1 MSSDEESPLRVAI
14 GISFGNSYS
23 SIACTIASDA
33 KVIANEDGDRQ
44 IPSILSYSNGEEY
57 HGSQAK
63 ALLIRNPKNTITS
76 FRDFLGKKY
85 VDLYPFI
92 PSDTV
97 DKNIKF
103 ADMTSRFEMIDPT
116 PCHSSAHPQEY
127 EDTVAFSIKD
137 TEDDSSNTVTVS
149 EITTRHLRRLKHSAS
164 DYLGKQVNAAVITV
178 PTDFTDAQKASL
190 LEAAKNAGLD
200 VLQLISEP
208 IAALLAYDRV
218 EKPADKIV
226 VVADL
231 GGTRSDVAV
240 VSTKGGMYSILATA
254 HDYFLGGAQL
264 DEVLMEYFAKEF
276 IKKHRT
282 DPREN
287 ERALAKL
294 KFESEATKKALSLGT
309 TAAFNAES
317 LVDST
322 DFASSINRSRYE
334 LLASKVFAR
343 FTRLI
348 ENAVEKAELDV
359 LDIDEI
365 LLAGGTSHT
374 PRIATNLQSNFPPP
388 TRVIA
393 PLASSSFLNPSELSV
408 RGASLQAFLIE
419 GFDQDDIEQ
428 STHPMVT
435 VTPHL
440 AQTLGLVVMSASGV
454 EDFKPVILAETPLPV
469 RRTVTFINAAK
480 GEGVLLR
487 LCEGYRD
494 TKVTR
499 AAPKWKTNGT
509 TDEDSDVD
517 SDGEEVDVKER
528 VWKIGNPQGE
538 LSLRGVKTGAKVTV
552 QINVALDLELS
563 LSAMEVGGGR
573 AGVRGTITG
582 TGAAMNGKA
591 H

>member
-1 MSSDEESPLRVAI
+1 M
-14 GISFGNSYS
+14 N
-23 SIACTIASDA
+23 
-33 KVIANEDGDRQ
+33 
-44 IPSILSYSNGEEY
+44 
-57 HGSQAK
+57 
-63 ALLIRNPKNTITS
+63 
-76 FRDFLGKKY
+76 
-85 VDLYPFI
+85 
-92 PSDTV
+92 
-97 DKNIKF
+97 
-103 ADMTSRFEMIDPT
+103 SRFEFIDPT
-116 PCHSSAHPQEY
+116 PCHGSAHPQEY
-127 EDTVAFSIKD
+127 EATVAFSVKD
-137 TEDDSSNTVTVS
+137 SEDNPSNILTVS
-149 EITTRHLRRLKHSAS
+149 EITTRHLRRLKQSAS
-164 DYLGKQVNAAVITV
+164 DYLGKQVTAAVITV

-200 VLQLISEP
+200 ILQLISEP
-208 IAALLAYDRV
+208 IAALLAYDRL
-218 EKPADKIV
+218 EKPADKIT

-276 IKKHRT
+276 TKKYGT

-287 ERALAKL
+287 ARGLAKL
-294 KFESEATKKALSLGT
+294 KFESEATKKALSLST

-322 DFASSINRSRYE
+322 DFSSSINRSRYE
-334 LLASKVFAR
+334 LLAGKVFAR

-348 ENAVEKAELDV
+348 EHAVAKAELDV
-359 LDIDEI
+359 LDIDDI

-374 PRIATNLQSNFPPP
+374 PRIATNVRSNFPPH

-419 GFDQDDIEQ
+419 SFDQDDIEQ

-440 AQTLGLVVMSASGV
+440 AQTLGLIVLSESGT
-454 EDFKPVILAETPLPV
+454 EEFKPVILAETPLPV
-469 RRTVTFINAAK
+469 RKTITFINAAR
-480 GEGVLLR
+480 GEGVLIR
-487 LCEGYRD
+487 LCEGIKD
-494 TKVTR
+494 TKITR
-499 AAPKWKTNGT
+499 AIPKPKTNGAT
-509 TDEDSDVD
+509 EEDSDVD
-517 SDGEEVDVKER
+517 SDDEELDLKDR
-528 VWKIGNPQGE
+528 VWKIGNALGE
-538 LSLRGVKTGAKVTV
+538 LSLRGVKTGAKVTM
-552 QINVALDLELS
+552 QINVALDFELS
-563 LSAMEVGGGR
+563 LSAMEVSGGR
-573 AGVRGTITG
+573 AGVRGTIPG